1 MLVEKAFNEY
11 GMHKV
16 YSYVFFK
23 FADEVELLKNAG
35 FSSEAILKDEAIN
48 ENGEYEDI
56 VRLSILK
63 P

>member
-1 MLVEKAFNEY
+1 MVCIRFILT
-11 GMHKV
+11 
-16 YSYVFFK
+16 YSLS
-23 FADEVELLKNAG
+23 FADEVELLKNGG